1 MNSKSLKKI
10 IGIVAA
16 VTIVSNFYGITSVR
30 AQETS
35 ALGVYY
41 GTNPNEGVGKNKTIT
56 IDGKFDDW
64 SEDML
69 IAQGVAND
77 DPRIFRGSHEGPVY
91 DTYALYSAWDD
102 ENLYFM
108 WQYTNVTD
116 VVDPAQGYPISDN
129 GKPYNGD
136 IPIMLA
142 LNTGTL
148 ETSDGTASDG
158 KTVWGLNVK
167 FNTAVDKLLCFS
179 AKPGVGQPAIFSAV
193 DGKFDYESCLGFKK
207 AGVKYAYGDG
217 FLGSKM
223 NGINANGYSGYKP
236 EDLTNLFSNWVD
248 FLNTN
253 HNTKQ
258 DTMYEMAIPLKA
270 LGMTK
275 ADVESNGLGAMLI
288 STFGAS
294 GIGSLPMDM
303 TFLDNAC
310 TPYSSDES
318 TSGEKEDVDIV
329 NVPLA
334 RVGTL
339 KGGIRREKV
348 SIDSFTSSSDTSINV
363 GDSVIFNTKAS
374 GSKLISYKYEVN
386 GEVIKDYDE
395 NSEFQ
400 WRPEE
405 AGNYEIKVTAK
416 NSYGLEASK
425 AMNFTVEDKSINEI
439 KVEEN
444 SKDIL
449 YGAGWNTV
457 YDSSYLGGAIAATDE
472 DGAFI
477 QYTFNGTGIKLLSLL
492 GPDKGIAKVVLDG
505 KVYSADMFR
514 SKEEKGGIAFEKLD
528 LLPGE
533 HTIIV
538 KTIGVKSKK
547 SAGTLITV
555 DAFKVINN

>member
-1 MNSKSLKKI
+1 MVSVEGYVHSLK
-10 IGIVAA
+10 
-16 VTIVSNFYGITSVR
+16 
-30 AQETS
+30 
-35 ALGVYY
+35 
-41 GTNPNEGVGKNKTIT
+41 P
-56 IDGKFDDW
+56 
-64 SEDML
+64 
-69 IAQGVAND
+69 
-77 DPRIFRGSHEGPVY
+77 
-91 DTYALYSAWDD
+91 
-102 ENLYFM
+102 
-108 WQYTNVTD
+108 
-116 VVDPAQGYPISDN
+116 
-129 GKPYNGD
+129 
-136 IPIMLA
+136 
-142 LNTGTL
+142 
-148 ETSDGTASDG
+148 
-158 KTVWGLNVK
+158 
-167 FNTAVDKLLCFS
+167 
-179 AKPGVGQPAIFSAV
+179 
-193 DGKFDYESCLGFKK
+193 
-207 AGVKYAYGDG
+207 
-217 FLGSKM
+217 
-223 NGINANGYSGYKP
+223 
-236 EDLTNLFSNWVD
+236 
-248 FLNTN
+248 
-253 HNTKQ
+253 
-258 DTMYEMAIPLKA
+258 
-270 LGMTK
+270 
-275 ADVESNGLGAMLI
+275 
-288 STFGAS
+288 FG
-294 GIGSLPMDM
+294 
-303 TFLDNAC
+303 
-310 TPYSSDES
+310 
-318 TSGEKEDVDIV
+318 VDIV

-449 YGAGWNTV
+449 YSAGWNTV